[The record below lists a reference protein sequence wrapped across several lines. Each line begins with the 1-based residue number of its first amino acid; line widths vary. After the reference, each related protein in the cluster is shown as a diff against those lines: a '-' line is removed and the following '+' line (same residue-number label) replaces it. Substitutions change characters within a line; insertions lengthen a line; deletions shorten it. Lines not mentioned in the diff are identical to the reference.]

1 MVQCGHEPHH
11 LPHPVHLW
19 HRPGPRPRSTG
30 GGLLEHD
37 LVIDRGVDLGA
48 VHQRRLVVDDG
59 RRVVV
64 GRIDGRNH
72 RPEQLG
78 AAPVGCDAIAAEV
91 PAVYATP
98 VEKTEDVAG
107 VCTLTLAFGDRVEA
121 LWNRNAANDASF
133 ATVATGQSPVAVPGA
148 AKAVGGYDAQGARV
162 TVLVDGKGTWQL
174 SLTPEFTASRAA
186 DQADV
191 DKLAALAAAIVARG

>member
-1 MVQCGHEPHH
+1 MN
-11 LPHPVHLW
+11 
-19 HRPGPRPRSTG
+19 RTTFRTRSTYG
-30 GGLLEHD
+30 IALALA
-37 LVIDRGVDLGA
+37 LGA
-48 VHQRRLVVDDG
+48 PVAACSSTTSSSTAASTSAPSTSAASSSTTAGGSSSAGSTGATTG
-59 RRVVV
+59 RSSSS
-64 GRIDGRNH
+64 
-72 RPEQLG
+72 